1 MSVGNSQRRK
11 KKEETFAQFQ
21 NPKFE
26 DIFCFCFFQ
35 EVCFI
40 QERSRHFE
48 ELVCRLGVPFSSPG
62 KRKVRALESGTEL
75 PTRARGHPGSLLSRR
90 SERPLTAAFCSWRGS
105 AIPLKGVSRCAR
117 NGHKNDAGAF
127 CVRAK
132 VGYRGTGPVEDDEVR
147 SKTSIDRGGNL

>member
-1 MSVGNSQRRK
+1 MDNECRELSTK
-11 KKEETFAQFQ
+11 KKKKRR
-21 NPKFE
+21 PKHNFKTLNLG
-26 DIFCFCFFQ
+26 IFFLFFPRG
-35 EVCFI
+35 FI

-90 SERPLTAAFCSWRGS
+90 SERPLTAAFCSSRGS

-132 VGYRGTGPVEDDEVR
+132 VGYRGTADP
-147 SKTSIDRGGNL
+147 SKMTR

>member
-75 PTRARGHPGSLLSRR
+75 PTRTRGHPGSLLSRR

-132 VGYRGTGPVEDDEVR
+132 VGYRGTADP
-147 SKTSIDRGGNL
+147 SKMTR

>member
-1 MSVGNSQRRK
+1 MDNECRELSTK
-11 KKEETFAQFQ
+11 KKKRGDPAQFQ

-26 DIFCFCFFQ
+26 DIFFCFFQ

-90 SERPLTAAFCSWRGS
+90 SERPLTAAFCSSRGS

-127 CVRAK
+127 CVRAR
-132 VGYRGTGPVEDDEVR
+132 VRYRGTADP
-147 SKTSIDRGGNL
+147 SKMTR

>member
-1 MSVGNSQRRK
+1 MSGTLNEEK
-11 KKEETFAQFQ
+11 KKRRLLHNFKTL
-21 NPKFE
+21 NLR
-26 DIFCFCFFQ
+26 IFFFCFFQ

-105 AIPLKGVSRCAR
+105 AIPFKGVSVCSKWPQKRCR
-117 NGHKNDAGAF
+117 RVLCTREGSVSWD
-127 CVRAK
+127 R
-132 VGYRGTGPVEDDEVR
+132 GPVEDDEVR

>member
-11 KKEETFAQFQ
+11 KKEETPHNLKTLNLKIFFFVFSK
-21 NPKFE
+21 KF
-26 DIFCFCFFQ
+26 
-35 EVCFI
+35 

-75 PTRARGHPGSLLSRR
+75 PTRARGHPGSLLSCR
-90 SERPLTAAFCSWRGS
+90 SERPLTAAFCSSRGS
-105 AIPLKGVSRCAR
+105 AIPFKGVSRCAQ

-132 VGYRGTGPVEDDEVR
+132 VGYRGTADP
-147 SKTSIDRGGNL
+147 SKMTR

>member
-1 MSVGNSQRRK
+1 MSGTLNEEK
-11 KKEETFAQFQ
+11 KKRRLLHNFKTL
-21 NPKFE
+21 NLR
-26 DIFCFCFFQ
+26 IFFLFCFFQ

-127 CVRAK
+127 CPYARGLGI
-132 VGYRGTGPVEDDEVR
+132 VGPRTR
-147 SKTSIDRGGNL
+147 RR